1 MVGREGRRGSG
12 DSAIG
17 AKVNLIE
24 SPDGWKPEVGLLGG
38 LSLPTGGEEFS
49 SDGVDPSFRLTFLL
63 SEAVQIDVFV
73 GSGLRGPTDD
83 LFVGTGL
90 SFRLSR

>member
-1 MVGREGRRGSG
+1 MGVVAGRAGSG
-12 DSAIG
+12 GVRLYSLALG
-17 AKVNLIE
+17 
-24 SPDGWKPEVGLLGG
+24 VGLTDRLGG
-38 LSLPTGGEEFS
+38 FVELFGDRQTTGATATGVS
-49 SDGVDPSFRLTFLL
+49 VDGGLTFLV

-90 SFRLSR
+90 SFRLPR